1 MKKVLLA
8 LLVIIGIQTQAQN
21 IFGPAVCGSL
31 NLGISIS
38 TNPLTD
44 PNLDTAYFTPIID
57 TNFNVISYVWSFYKL
72 GVTPICPTM
81 LYEKNPTYALLQN
94 TIPIIDTIYVC
105 LEVCLDTLF
114 PSVYC
119 VFCDT
124 FIYDNMGLPFPNW
137 VSINNLP
144 WWLTSI
150 PEIKQNT
157 ISNKMYSILGKEFN
171 NYNSIPTGTVY
182 IKNRKKYIK
191 LK

>member
-1 MKKVLLA
+1 MKKVLLV
-8 LLVIIGIQTQAQN
+8 LLVIIGLQTQAQN
-21 IFGPAVCGSL
+21 IFGPAVCDSL

-38 TNPLTD
+38 TNPLID

-57 TNFNVISYVWSFYKL
+57 TVNFNVISYMWSFYEL
-72 GVTPICPTM
+72 GGICPII

-94 TIPIIDTIYVC
+94 TIPIMDTIYVC

-124 FIYDNMGLPFPNW
+124 FIYDNMGLPYPNW

-144 WWLTSI
+144 WWLTSTT
-150 PEIKQNT
+150 EIKQNT
-157 ISNKMYSILGKEFN
+157 IDNNKIYDLLGRELN
-171 NYNSIPTGTVY
+171 NYNSIPIGTVY

-191 LK
+191 LN